1 MKELIRFRQFL
12 TEGKINEERKGQD
25 KLDALEAALTDQH
38 AKNVISSGRF
48 TTIDTFGNGEDVTP
62 LKNVT
67 KELEKELEYLK
78 NNDMVDTDEYDDAS
92 DDLKAAQEIAQVVKK
107 MGGKIAYGGD
117 GLMYVYSVNSEGDL
131 LGQAVAEGQINENLS
146 QNLIKVYEDE
156 IESLMASDEDDV
168 VPALRMGI
176 ALLQR
181 GEDPS
186 KVNMATAKKVAQI
199 QGEFDFD
206 EFARIYMDKAQ
217 G

>member
-1 MKELIRFRQFL
+1 MKELHTFRQFL
-12 TEGKINEERKGQD
+12 
-25 KLDALEAALTDQH
+25 
-38 AKNVISSGRF
+38 
-48 TTIDTFGNGEDVTP
+48 
-62 LKNVT
+62 
-67 KELEKELEYLK
+67 
-78 NNDMVDTDEYDDAS
+78 
-92 DDLKAAQEIAQVVKK
+92 
-107 MGGKIAYGGD
+107 
-117 GLMYVYSVNSEGDL
+117 
-131 LGQAVAEGQINENLS
+131 AEGQIDENLS

-186 KVNMATAKKVAQI
+186 KVNMAIAKKVAQI

>member
-1 MKELIRFRQFL
+1 MKELNTFRKFL
-12 TEGKINEERKGQD
+12 
-25 KLDALEAALTDQH
+25 
-38 AKNVISSGRF
+38 
-48 TTIDTFGNGEDVTP
+48 
-62 LKNVT
+62 
-67 KELEKELEYLK
+67 
-78 NNDMVDTDEYDDAS
+78 
-92 DDLKAAQEIAQVVKK
+92 
-107 MGGKIAYGGD
+107 
-117 GLMYVYSVNSEGDL
+117 
-131 LGQAVAEGQINENLS
+131 AEGQLDENLS
-146 QNLIKVYEDE
+146 QNLIKVYKDE

-168 VPALRMGI
+168 VPALRRGI

>member
-1 MKELIRFRQFL
+1 FNTIMKELNTFRKFL
-12 TEGKINEERKGQD
+12 
-25 KLDALEAALTDQH
+25 
-38 AKNVISSGRF
+38 
-48 TTIDTFGNGEDVTP
+48 
-62 LKNVT
+62 
-67 KELEKELEYLK
+67 
-78 NNDMVDTDEYDDAS
+78 
-92 DDLKAAQEIAQVVKK
+92 
-107 MGGKIAYGGD
+107 
-117 GLMYVYSVNSEGDL
+117 
-131 LGQAVAEGQINENLS
+131 AEGQLDENLS

-156 IESLMASDEDDV
+156 IESLMASDENDV
-168 VPALRMGI
+168 VPALKMGI

>member
-1 MKELIRFRQFL
+1 MKELNTFRKFL
-12 TEGKINEERKGQD
+12 
-25 KLDALEAALTDQH
+25 
-38 AKNVISSGRF
+38 
-48 TTIDTFGNGEDVTP
+48 
-62 LKNVT
+62 
-67 KELEKELEYLK
+67 
-78 NNDMVDTDEYDDAS
+78 
-92 DDLKAAQEIAQVVKK
+92 
-107 MGGKIAYGGD
+107 
-117 GLMYVYSVNSEGDL
+117 
-131 LGQAVAEGQINENLS
+131 AEGQLDENLS
-146 QNLIKVYEDE
+146 QNLIKVYKDE

>member
-1 MKELIRFRQFL
+1 MKELNTFRKFL
-12 TEGKINEERKGQD
+12 
-25 KLDALEAALTDQH
+25 
-38 AKNVISSGRF
+38 
-48 TTIDTFGNGEDVTP
+48 
-62 LKNVT
+62 
-67 KELEKELEYLK
+67 
-78 NNDMVDTDEYDDAS
+78 
-92 DDLKAAQEIAQVVKK
+92 
-107 MGGKIAYGGD
+107 
-117 GLMYVYSVNSEGDL
+117 
-131 LGQAVAEGQINENLS
+131 AEGQINENLS

-156 IESLMASDEDDV
+156 IESLIASDEDDV

>member
-1 MKELIRFRQFL
+1 MKELNTFRKFL
-12 TEGKINEERKGQD
+12 
-25 KLDALEAALTDQH
+25 
-38 AKNVISSGRF
+38 
-48 TTIDTFGNGEDVTP
+48 
-62 LKNVT
+62 
-67 KELEKELEYLK
+67 
-78 NNDMVDTDEYDDAS
+78 
-92 DDLKAAQEIAQVVKK
+92 
-107 MGGKIAYGGD
+107 
-117 GLMYVYSVNSEGDL
+117 
-131 LGQAVAEGQINENLS
+131 AEGQLDENLS

>member
-1 MKELIRFRQFL
+1 MKELNTFRKFL
-12 TEGKINEERKGQD
+12 
-25 KLDALEAALTDQH
+25 
-38 AKNVISSGRF
+38 
-48 TTIDTFGNGEDVTP
+48 
-62 LKNVT
+62 
-67 KELEKELEYLK
+67 
-78 NNDMVDTDEYDDAS
+78 
-92 DDLKAAQEIAQVVKK
+92 
-107 MGGKIAYGGD
+107 
-117 GLMYVYSVNSEGDL
+117 
-131 LGQAVAEGQINENLS
+131 AEGQLDENLS

-156 IESLMASDEDDV
+156 IESLMASDENDV
-168 VPALRMGI
+168 VPALKMGI

>member
-1 MKELIRFRQFL
+1 MKELNTFRKFL
-12 TEGKINEERKGQD
+12 
-25 KLDALEAALTDQH
+25 
-38 AKNVISSGRF
+38 
-48 TTIDTFGNGEDVTP
+48 
-62 LKNVT
+62 
-67 KELEKELEYLK
+67 
-78 NNDMVDTDEYDDAS
+78 
-92 DDLKAAQEIAQVVKK
+92 
-107 MGGKIAYGGD
+107 
-117 GLMYVYSVNSEGDL
+117 
-131 LGQAVAEGQINENLS
+131 AEGQINENLS

-156 IESLMASDEDDV
+156 IESLMASGEDDV

>member
-1 MKELIRFRQFL
+1 MKELNTFRQFL
-12 TEGKINEERKGQD
+12 
-25 KLDALEAALTDQH
+25 
-38 AKNVISSGRF
+38 AK
-48 TTIDTFGNGEDVTP
+48 
-62 LKNVT
+62 
-67 KELEKELEYLK
+67 
-78 NNDMVDTDEYDDAS
+78 
-92 DDLKAAQEIAQVVKK
+92 
-107 MGGKIAYGGD
+107 
-117 GLMYVYSVNSEGDL
+117 
-131 LGQAVAEGQINENLS
+131 GQINENLS
-146 QNLIKVYEDE
+146 QKLIKVYEDE